1 MVKVRSTATMYT
13 ALAWEGEVPDDIPA
27 DERWLWIKENVDGG
41 DFFEINGYPSGDWEW
56 GTDVKVIK
64 EKNDD

>member
-13 ALAWEGEVPDDIPA
+13 FLTWEGEVPDDVPA

-41 DFFEINGYPSGDWEW
+41 DFFEDQNVFGDWEW

-64 EKNDD
+64 EGD

>member
-13 ALAWEGEVPDDIPA
+13 FLTWEGEVPDDVPA

-41 DFFEINGYPSGDWEW
+41 DFFEDQN
-56 GTDVKVIK
+56 VRK
-64 EKNDD
+64 